1 MMDSFRR
8 NLLIVASAIVIALI
22 STRLVPPLN
31 VGGTVQAS
39 QISYISS
46 KVIDA
51 LESIINSGPYD
62 FVRSIARKH
71 HRKKKQKNICDQ
83 KLPPYYAL
91 DEDYNHVVIVDQD
104 GCGNYTSVQ
113 KAVDAVPEQSPY
125 RTIIV
130 LNPGVYKEKV
140 SVAESKARITFQGQG
155 YLNTSIQ
162 WNDTANSSHGTFFSA
177 SVTVFA
183 PNFIARNISFQ
194 NTAPPA
200 NPGDDGGQAVALR
213 IAGDQAAFY
222 GCGFFSA
229 QDTLHDDQGR
239 HYFKECFI
247 QGSIDFIFGNARSL
261 YEDCQLNSIAN
272 PVPSGATTITG
283 AITAHGRQSA
293 EENTGFSFV
302 SCTIGGSGRI
312 WLGRAWG
319 PYALVVFSNTYMSD
333 IIAPEG
339 WNDWNDP
346 KRDQTVFFA
355 QYRCS
360 GPGANQTSRVPYS
373 KDLNQSQVAPFL
385 SICYVDGEQWLKHK
399 DNNPHSPPPPKYKSI
414 DSIKIITVKNMSLST

>member
-1 MMDSFRR
+1 MAYITIII
-8 NLLIVASAIVIALI
+8 LLL
-22 STRLVPPLN
+22 STRMMKQFLQEKSTDCGFCYCYSFDLNKFGASIKCSPPF
-31 VGGTVQAS
+31 
-39 QISYISS
+39 
-46 KVIDA
+46 
-51 LESIINSGPYD
+51 D
-62 FVRSIARKH
+62 FARSM
-71 HRKKKQKNICDQ
+71 
-83 KLPPYYAL
+83 
-91 DEDYNHVVIVDQD
+91 D

-113 KAVDAVPEQSPY
+113 KAVDAVPEQSPN

-130 LNPGVYKEKV
+130 INRGVYKEKV

-183 PNFIARNISFQ
+183 QKFIARNISFK
-194 NTAPPA
+194 NTARPA
-200 NPGDDGGQAVALR
+200 NPGDVGGQAVALR

-222 GCGFFSA
+222 GCGFFGA

-261 YEDCQLNSIAN
+261 FEDCQLDSIAN
-272 PVPSGATTITG
+272 PVASGATTVTG
-283 AITAHGRQSA
+283 AITAQGRQSA

-302 SCTIGGSGRI
+302 SCSIGGSGRI

-319 PYALVVFSNTYMSD
+319 PYSQVVFSNTYMSD

-339 WNDWNDP
+339 WNNWDDP
-346 KRDQTVFFA
+346 KRDKTVFYG
-355 QYRCS
+355 QYRCR
-360 GPGANQTSRVPYS
+360 GPGANQSLRVPYS
-373 KDLNQSQVAPFL
+373 KELDQSQAAPFL
-385 SICYVDGEQWLKHK
+385 SICYIDGDQWLKDK
-399 DNNPHSPPPPKYKSI
+399 DNSPPSPKYKTI
-414 DSIKIITVKNMSLST
+414 DTIKTITVKKNMSLSA